1 VIFLT
6 FGQRGSAAPF
16 EAFNAENHCSSG
28 RFALDSSDAI
38 DGAVSFNARL
48 TEVLLPSGCGDG
60 CDRLSTAAASGAAAA
75 LIARHHGRKGVRLPG
90 PEQVRP
96 NAGCA
101 RAACMTAPLN
111 RPAAS
116 PPTLPVMLGLI
127 RGPAA
132 RRCQCVLRE
141 VPGVR

>member
-6 FGQRGSAAPF
+6 FGQRGSAASF
-16 EAFNAENHCSSG
+16 EAFNAENHCASG

-75 LIARHHGRKGVRLPG
+75 LIA
-90 PEQVRP
+90 
-96 NAGCA
+96 AITAA
-101 RAACMTAPLN
+101 RAS
-111 RPAAS
+111 AS
-116 PPTLPVMLGLI
+116 PAPNRSAPT
-127 RGPAA
+127 RAA
-132 RRCQCVLRE
+132 LEPRA
-141 VPGVR
+141 